1 MTGHVL
7 SHRSG
12 HASPLT
18 SVAPRSGSCSEWGGL
33 GALALN
39 LPGSYSLLDRGQLR
53 AGAAQDRGAKLQVEC
68 CLHPRLPLALGG
80 PSGSPAFL
88 SSPDGCS
95 HHEVC
100 RGSRG
105 LE

>member
-18 SVAPRSGSCSEWGGL
+18 NVALRSGSLSEWAGL

-39 LPGSYSLLDRGQLR
+39 LPGSYSLLD
-53 AGAAQDRGAKLQVEC
+53 
-68 CLHPRLPLALGG
+68 
-80 PSGSPAFL
+80 
-88 SSPDGCS
+88 
-95 HHEVC
+95 
-100 RGSRG
+100 
-105 LE
+105 

>member
-18 SVAPRSGSCSEWGGL
+18 NVALRSGSLSECGGL

-39 LPGSYSLLDRGQLR
+39 LPGSYSLLDRGQLG
-53 AGAAQDRGAKLQVEC
+53 AGAARDRGAKLQAER

-80 PSGSPAFL
+80 PSGVTGTSQLPRRL
-88 SSPDGCS
+88 QPP
-95 HHEVC
+95 
-100 RGSRG
+100 
-105 LE
+105 